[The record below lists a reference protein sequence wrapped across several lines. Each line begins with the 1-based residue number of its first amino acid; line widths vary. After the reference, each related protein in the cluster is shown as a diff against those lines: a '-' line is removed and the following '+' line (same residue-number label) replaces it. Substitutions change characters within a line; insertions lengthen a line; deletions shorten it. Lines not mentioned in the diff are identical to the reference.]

1 MWRKNLGI
9 LGRKLWWTRPMTLR
23 DDQQWPPCF
32 VNLDGIFGYLW
43 MIKFAAKEYDILWNL
58 SGGPCNQGWTW
69 PKNRA
74 IFVCQA
80 SMPYLVWNILERQG
94 VLGDWEIHTND
105 DTPTVA
111 VNFGL
116 ETGPSGDR
124 FRQRFIWV
132 KVQHFQ
138 CGQTLIRDPMGPS
151 CFLGPQFLEPKF
163 SGRLPTANR
172 LVLSH
177 EKYEIIES
185 LDDLAFPS
193 WNARLGFPKSW
204 SHQHLFAWVVCQR
217 TEIPFAEG
225 SAYEFRATWCQTAE
239 QISTIGAPLARCKSL

>member
-1 MWRKNLGI
+1 
-9 LGRKLWWTRPMTLR
+9 
-23 DDQQWPPCF
+23 
-32 VNLDGIFGYLW
+32 
-43 MIKFAAKEYDILWNL
+43 
-58 SGGPCNQGWTW
+58 
-69 PKNRA
+69 
-74 IFVCQA
+74 
-80 SMPYLVWNILERQG
+80 MPYLVWKILERQG

-138 CGQTLIRDPMGPS
+138 CGQTLIRDPMGLS

-172 LVLSH
+172 L
-177 EKYEIIES
+177 
-185 LDDLAFPS
+185 FCRMR
-193 WNARLGFPKSW
+193 NM
-204 SHQHLFAWVVCQR
+204 
-217 TEIPFAEG
+217 
-225 SAYEFRATWCQTAE
+225 
-239 QISTIGAPLARCKSL
+239 KSLNL